1 MLTFARRLV
10 LRDRS
15 RHCKFS
21 LRTPNVSSL
30 SLSFSSSTFTGRAAL
45 RIMAVLFTRPP
56 AGLFRPAR
64 PSPRL
69 RRRRALA
76 PSLALLPRA
85 PRPPQSDSMANAVRS
100 FCGLREMRAPYS
112 NGAGGTGY
120 TGPTVCSS
128 GTCKV
133 SSQYYSEC
141 RRSFRRFYGALSR
154 LCSRPVPSV
163 RWDYDVTCVTSLV
176 RLAESLMTCAV
187 LVRTMPLCLCT
198 TEELPEHDYSQ

>member
-10 LRDRS
+10 LRDRP
-15 RHCKFS
+15 RHCKSS
-21 LRTPNVSSL
+21 LRMPNVGFL
-30 SLSFSSSTFTGRAAL
+30 SLSFSSSTFTGRAVLRTTAAL
-45 RIMAVLFTRPP
+45 YTRPP

-64 PSPRL
+64 PLPRL
-69 RRRRALA
+69 RRRQALA

-85 PRPPQSDSMANAVRS
+85 PRPLQSDSMANAVRS
-100 FCGLREMRAPYS
+100 FRGLREVKAPYS

-141 RRSFRRFYGALSR
+141 HRSFRRFYGVLII

-163 RWDYDVTCVTSLV
+163 RWDFDMTSVISLV
-176 RLAESLMTCAV
+176 RLAESLVTCQCTV
-187 LVRTMPLCLCT
+187 LVRTMSLCLYT
-198 TEELPEHDYSQ
+198 TDE